1 MIDRRKLLLE
11 AGCFSLLVT
20 FVWQVQIKKAAPSGP
35 RQAFILPPLAQF
47 EDAIGAAPMRTVHT
61 VHGCGVCSS
70 ALFPAAIQKTLH
82 CRLWFAACI
91 CFSLQFDCNRQGCLE
106 RLLREGAESLFC

>member
-20 FVWQVQIKKAAPSGP
+20 FVWQIQTKKAAPSGP
-35 RQAFILPPLAQF
+35 RQGFILPPLAQS
-47 EDAIGAAPMRTVHT
+47 EDAIGATPMPSVLAVHE
-61 VHGCGVCSS
+61 CGVRSS
-70 ALFPAAIQKTLH
+70 ALFPAAIQKILH
-82 CRLWFAACI
+82 CRLWFAARI
-91 CFSLQFDCNRQGCLE
+91 CFLLQFHCNRQGCLE